1 MPRTS
6 EGERRRKDPYYRAA
20 KKAGY
25 RSRSAFK
32 IRQMAKSHKLLHGVD
47 IVLELCSAPGGWTQI
62 LRELDANL
70 KIVSID
76 LDPVPPIQGVHFIQG
91 SILDDDIIATAQEL
105 IGDSF
110 DLVLSDCSPKV
121 SGQWELDVA
130 RQLELA
136 ERTFDIGQKV
146 LGPNGKALAKVF
158 QGQGF
163 QEFLEDTRKRFNS
176 IKLIKPAASRKTSA
190 EIYLL
195 AIGPRRK
202 AQSEKKADSQTI

>member
-1 MPRTS
+1 MPRIS

-20 KKAGY
+20 KRAGY

-32 IRQMAKSHKLLHGVD
+32 IRQMAKNHKLLHGVD

-62 LRELDANL
+62 LRELNSSL
-70 KIVSID
+70 KIVAID
-76 LDPVPPIQGVHFIQG
+76 LEVMPPVQGVHFIEG
-91 SILDDDIIATAQEL
+91 SILDDEIIAQAQQL
-105 IGDSF
+105 IGSPF

-121 SGQWELDVA
+121 SGLWDLDVV

-136 ERTFDIGQKV
+136 DRTFEIANQV
-146 LGPNGKALAKVF
+146 LRPNGKALAKVF
-158 QGQGF
+158 QGPGF
-163 QEFLEDTRKRFNS
+163 HEFLLDMRKRFNTV
-176 IKLIKPAASRKTSA
+176 KLIKPAASRKTSA

-202 AQSEKKADSQTI
+202 AQSEKEDS

>member
-6 EGERRRKDPYYRAA
+6 EGERRRKDPYYLAA
-20 KKAGY
+20 KRAGY

-32 IRQMAKSHKLLHGVD
+32 IRQMAKDHKLLHGVD

-62 LRELDANL
+62 LREINATL
-70 KIVSID
+70 KIVAID
-76 LDPVPPIQGVHFIQG
+76 LDAMPPVQGVHFIQG
-91 SILDDDIIATAQEL
+91 SILDDDIITTAQEL
-105 IGDSF
+105 IGNPF

-136 ERTFDIGQKV
+136 GRTFDIAHKV

-163 QEFLEDTRKRFNS
+163 QEFVQETRKRFNS
-176 IKLIKPAASRKTSA
+176 IKLIKPPASRKTSA

-195 AIGPRRK
+195 GIGPRRK
-202 AQSEKKADSQTI
+202 AQSEKE

>member
-6 EGERRRKDPYYRAA
+6 EGERRRKDPYYKAA

-32 IRQMAKSHKLLHGVD
+32 IRQMAKNHKLLHGVD

-62 LRELDANL
+62 LRELDSSL
-70 KIVSID
+70 KIVAID
-76 LDPVPPIQGVHFIQG
+76 LDYMPPVQGVHFIEG
-91 SILDDDIIATAQEL
+91 SILDDEIITTAQEL
-105 IGDSF
+105 IGNPF

-121 SGQWELDVA
+121 SGQWDLDVA

-136 ERTFDIGQKV
+136 GRTFDIAHKV

-163 QEFLEDTRKRFNS
+163 QEFLLDTKKRFNS
-176 IKLIKPAASRKTSA
+176 VKLIKPAASRKTSA

-202 AQSEKKADSQTI
+202 AQSVKKLD

>member
-6 EGERRRKDPYYRAA
+6 EGERRRKDPYYLAA
-20 KKAGY
+20 KRAGY

-32 IRQMAKSHKLLHGVD
+32 IRQMAKDHKLLHGVD

-62 LRELDANL
+62 LREINATL
-70 KIVSID
+70 KIVAID
-76 LDPVPPIQGVHFIQG
+76 LDAMPPVQGVHFIQG
-91 SILDDDIIATAQEL
+91 SILDDDIITTAQEL
-105 IGDSF
+105 IGNPF

-136 ERTFDIGQKV
+136 GRTFDIAHKV

-163 QEFLEDTRKRFNS
+163 QEFVQETRKRFNS
-176 IKLIKPAASRKTSA
+176 IKLIKPPASRKTSA

-195 AIGPRRK
+195 GIGPRRI
-202 AQSEKKADSQTI
+202 AQSENK

>member
-32 IRQMAKSHKLLHGVD
+32 IRQMAKDHKLLHGVD

-62 LRELDANL
+62 LHELNSSL
-70 KIVSID
+70 KIVAID
-76 LDPVPPIQGVHFIQG
+76 LEAMPPVQGAHFIEG
-91 SILDDDIIATAQEL
+91 SILDDDVIEQAQQL
-105 IGDSF
+105 IGNPF

-121 SGQWELDVA
+121 SGQWDLDVI

-136 ERTFDIGQKV
+136 ERTFEIAHKV

-158 QGQGF
+158 QGPGF
-163 QEFLEDTRKRFNS
+163 QEFLQDIKKRFNS
-176 IKLIKPAASRKTSA
+176 IKLIKPPASRKTSA

-202 AQSEKKADSQTI
+202 AQSKKK

>member
-1 MPRTS
+1 MP
-6 EGERRRKDPYYRAA
+6 
-20 KKAGY
+20 
-25 RSRSAFK
+25 
-32 IRQMAKSHKLLHGVD
+32 
-47 IVLELCSAPGGWTQI
+47 
-62 LRELDANL
+62 
-70 KIVSID
+70 
-76 LDPVPPIQGVHFIQG
+76 PVQGAHFIQG
-91 SILDDDIIATAQEL
+91 SILDDAVIEQALQL

-121 SGQWELDVA
+121 SGQWDLDVA

-136 ERTFDIGQKV
+136 ERTFEIAHRV

-163 QEFLEDTRKRFNS
+163 QGFLQDMRKRFNS
-176 IKLIKPAASRKTSA
+176 VKLIKPAASRKTSA

-202 AQSEKKADSQTI
+202 VQREKK

>member
-6 EGERRRKDPYYRAA
+6 EGERRRKDPYYLAA
-20 KKAGY
+20 KRAGY

-32 IRQMAKSHKLLHGVD
+32 IRQMAKDHKLLHGVD

-62 LRELDANL
+62 LREINATL
-70 KIVSID
+70 KIVAID
-76 LDPVPPIQGVHFIQG
+76 LDAMPPVQGVHFIQG
-91 SILDDDIIATAQEL
+91 SILDDDIITTAQEL
-105 IGDSF
+105 IGNPF

-136 ERTFDIGQKV
+136 GRTFDIAHKV

-158 QGQGF
+158 QGLGF
-163 QEFLEDTRKRFNS
+163 QEFVQETRKRFNS
-176 IKLIKPAASRKTSA
+176 IKLIKPPASRKTSA

-195 AIGPRRK
+195 GIGPRRI
-202 AQSEKKADSQTI
+202 AQSENK

>member
-1 MPRTS
+1 MPRSS
-6 EGERRRKDPYYRAA
+6 EGERRRKDPYYLAA
-20 KKAGY
+20 KRAGY

-32 IRQMAKSHKLLHGVD
+32 IRQMAKDYKLLHGVD

-62 LRELDANL
+62 LREIDANL
-70 KIVSID
+70 KIVAID
-76 LDPVPPIQGVHFIQG
+76 LDAMPPVQGVHFIQG

-105 IGDSF
+105 IGNSF

-136 ERTFDIGQKV
+136 ERTFDIAHKV

-158 QGQGF
+158 QGKGF
-163 QEFLEDTRKRFNS
+163 QEFVQETRKRFNS
-176 IKLIKPAASRKTSA
+176 IKLIKPPASRKTST

-195 AIGPRRK
+195 GIGPRRK
-202 AQSEKKADSQTI
+202 AQSEKE

>member
-1 MPRTS
+1 MPRSS

-32 IRQMAKSHKLLHGVD
+32 IRQMAKNHRLLHGVD

-62 LRELDANL
+62 LRELNSSL
-70 KIVSID
+70 KIVAID
-76 LDPVPPIQGVHFIQG
+76 LNPMPPVQGVHFIQG
-91 SILDDDIIATAQEL
+91 SILDDEIIAQAVEL
-105 IGDSF
+105 SGSSF
-110 DLVLSDCSPKV
+110 DLVLSDCSPNV
-121 SGQWELDVA
+121 SGQWELDVV

-136 ERTFDIGQKV
+136 GRTYDIAHKV

-158 QGQGF
+158 QGPGF
-163 QEFLEDTRKRFNS
+163 QEFLQETKLRFNS
-176 IKLIKPAASRKTSA
+176 IKLIKPPASRKTSA

-195 AIGPRRK
+195 AIGPRK
-202 AQSEKKADSQTI
+202 QAQSEKN

>member
-6 EGERRRKDPYYRAA
+6 EGERRRKDPYYKAA

-32 IRQMAKSHKLLHGVD
+32 IRQMAKNHKLLHGVD

-62 LRELDANL
+62 LRELNSSL
-70 KIVSID
+70 KIVAID
-76 LDPVPPIQGVHFIQG
+76 LEHMPPVQGVHFIEG
-91 SILDDDIIATAQEL
+91 SILDDEIIAQAQQITGNQFYL
-105 IGDSF
+105 
-110 DLVLSDCSPKV
+110 LLSDCSQKV
-121 SGQWELDVA
+121 SGLWYLDVA

-136 ERTFDIGQKV
+136 KRTYDISHIV

-163 QEFLEDTRKRFNS
+163 QEFLLETKKRFNS
-176 IKLIKPAASRKTSA
+176 VKLIKPAASRKTSA

-202 AQSEKKADSQTI
+202 AQSEKK

>member
-6 EGERRRKDPYYRAA
+6 EGERRRKDPYYKAA

-32 IRQMAKSHKLLHGVD
+32 IRQMAKNHKLLHGVD
-47 IVLELCSAPGGWTQI
+47 IILDLCSAPGGWTQI
-62 LRELDANL
+62 LHEINASM
-70 KIVSID
+70 KIVAID
-76 LDPVPPIQGVHFIQG
+76 LEPMLPVQGTHFIQG
-91 SILDDDIIATAQEL
+91 SILDDDVIEQAQQL
-105 IGDSF
+105 IGSPF

-121 SGQWELDVA
+121 SGLWDLDVA

-136 ERTFDIGQKV
+136 KRTYDIAHMV
-146 LGPNGKALAKVF
+146 LGPKGKALAKVF

-163 QEFLEDTRKRFNS
+163 QEFLLGTKKRFNS
-176 IKLIKPAASRKTSA
+176 VKLIKPAASRKTSA

-202 AQSEKKADSQTI
+202 PRSKKK

>member
-1 MPRTS
+1 MPRSS

-20 KKAGY
+20 KRAGY

-32 IRQMAKSHKLLHGVD
+32 IRQMAKNHKLLHGVD

-62 LRELDANL
+62 LRELDSSL
-70 KIVSID
+70 KIVAID
-76 LDPVPPIQGVHFIQG
+76 LDAMPPVQGVHFIQG
-91 SILDDDIIATAQEL
+91 SILDDDVIAQAQE
-105 IGDSF
+105 ITGNPF

-136 ERTFDIGQKV
+136 GRTYDIAHKV

-158 QGQGF
+158 QGKGF
-163 QEFLEDTRKRFNS
+163 QEFLEETRKRFNS

-202 AQSEKKADSQTI
+202 AQSEKKSDRQTT

>member
-1 MPRTS
+1 MPRTT
-6 EGERRRKDPYYRAA
+6 EGERRRKDPYYIAA

-62 LRELDANL
+62 LRELNSSL
-70 KIVSID
+70 KIVAID
-76 LDPVPPIQGVHFIQG
+76 LEVMPTVQGVHFIEG
-91 SILDDDIIATAQEL
+91 NILDDDVIEQAQQL
-105 IGDSF
+105 IGSPF
-110 DLVLSDCSPKV
+110 DLVLSDCSPKI
-121 SGQWELDVA
+121 SGLWDLDVV

-136 ERTFDIGQKV
+136 ERTFEIARKV
-146 LGPNGKALAKVF
+146 LGPKGKALAKVF
-158 QGQGF
+158 QGPGF
-163 QEFLEDTRKRFNS
+163 QEFLQDMRKRFNS
-176 IKLIKPAASRKTSA
+176 VKLIKPAASRKTSA

-202 AQSEKKADSQTI
+202 AQSEKK

>member
-1 MPRTS
+1 MMNVMARSS
-6 EGERRRKDPYYRAA
+6 EGERRRKDPYYKAA

-32 IRQMAKSHKLLHGVD
+32 IRQIAKNHKLLQGVE

-62 LRELDANL
+62 LHELNSSM
-70 KIVSID
+70 KIVAID
-76 LDPVPPIQGVHFIQG
+76 LDVMPPVQGAHFIQG
-91 SILDDDIIATAQEL
+91 SILDDEVIEQAQQL
-105 IGDSF
+105 IGGSF

-121 SGQWELDVA
+121 SGQWDLDVV

-136 ERTFDIGQKV
+136 ERTFEIAQNI

-158 QGQGF
+158 QGPGF
-163 QEFLEDTRKRFNS
+163 QEFLQDKRERFNS
-176 IKLIKPAASRKTSA
+176 VKLIKPAASRKTSA

-195 AIGPRRK
+195 AIGPRKK
-202 AQSEKKADSQTI
+202 AQSEKK

>member
-1 MPRTS
+1 MGRQS
-6 EGERRRKDPYYRAA
+6 EGERRKREFYYKAA

-32 IRQMAKSHKLLHGVD
+32 IKQMAKKQGILHGVD
-47 IVLELCSAPGGWTQI
+47 IVLELCSAPGGWTQV
-62 LRELDANL
+62 LRELNSNL
-70 KIVSID
+70 QIVAID
-76 LDPVPPIQGVHFIQG
+76 LDAMPPVQGVHFIQG
-91 SILDDDIIATAQEL
+91 SILDDEIIATAES
-105 IGDSF
+105 ITGGSF

-121 SGQWELDVA
+121 SGHWELDVV

-136 ERTFDIGQKV
+136 HRTFEIGRRV

-163 QEFLEDTRKRFNS
+163 QEFIAQIHTMFHTV
-176 IKLIKPAASRKTSA
+176 KLIKPDASRKTSA

-195 AIGPRRK
+195 ATGPIRK
-202 AQSEKKADSQTI
+202 KSDRM

>member
-6 EGERRRKDPYYRAA
+6 EGERRRKDPYYLAA
-20 KKAGY
+20 KRAGY

-32 IRQMAKSHKLLHGVD
+32 IRQMAKDYKLLHGVD
-47 IVLELCSAPGGWTQI
+47 IVLELCSAPGGWTQM
-62 LRELDANL
+62 LREINATL
-70 KIVSID
+70 KIVAID
-76 LDPVPPIQGVHFIQG
+76 LDAMPPVQGVHFIQG
-91 SILDDDIIATAQEL
+91 SILDDDVITTAQEL
-105 IGDSF
+105 IGSPF

-136 ERTFDIGQKV
+136 ERTFDIAHKV

-163 QEFLEDTRKRFNS
+163 QEFLQETRKRFKS
-176 IKLIKPAASRKTSA
+176 TKLIKPPASRKTSA

-195 AIGPRRK
+195 GIGPRK
-202 AQSEKKADSQTI
+202 IEQSEME

>member
-1 MPRTS
+1 MARSS
-6 EGERRRKDPYYRAA
+6 EGERRRKDPYYKAA

-32 IRQMAKSHKLLHGVD
+32 IRQMAKNHKLLQGVD

-62 LRELDANL
+62 LRELNSSL
-70 KIVSID
+70 KIVAID
-76 LDPVPPIQGVHFIQG
+76 LDAMPPVQGAHFIQG
-91 SILDDDIIATAQEL
+91 SILDDDVIEQALQL
-105 IGDSF
+105 IGSSF

-121 SGQWELDVA
+121 SGQWELDVV

-136 ERTFDIGQKV
+136 GRTFEIAEKV

-158 QGQGF
+158 QGPGF
-163 QEFLEDTRKRFNS
+163 QEFLKDKRERFNS
-176 IKLIKPAASRKTSA
+176 VKLIKPAASRKTSA

-195 AIGPRRK
+195 AIGPRKK
-202 AQSEKKADSQTI
+202 AQSEKKEDSQTI

>member
-6 EGERRRKDPYYRAA
+6 EGERRKKEHYYQAA

-32 IRQMAKSHKLLHGVD
+32 IKQMAKKYKLLHGVD
-47 IVLELCSAPGGWTQI
+47 IVLELCSAPGGWTQV
-62 LRELDANL
+62 LRELDKSL
-70 KIVSID
+70 KIVAID
-76 LDPVPPIQGVHFIQG
+76 LDKMPPVQGVHFIQG
-91 SILDDDIIATAQEL
+91 SILDDDIIAQAQS
-105 IGDSF
+105 ITGGSF

-121 SGQWELDVA
+121 SGQWELDVF

-136 ERTFDIGQKV
+136 ERTYDIAHKV

-158 QGQGF
+158 QGKGF
-163 QEFLEDTRKRFNS
+163 QEFLQKTKTRFNS
-176 IKLIKPAASRKTSA
+176 VRLVKPPASRKTSA

-195 AIGPRRK
+195 AIGPRRN
-202 AQSEKKADSQTI
+202 AQNEQE

>member
-1 MPRTS
+1 MPRSS
-6 EGERRRKDPYYRAA
+6 EGERRRKDPYYKAA

-32 IRQMAKSHKLLHGVD
+32 IRQMAKSHNLLHGVD

-62 LRELDANL
+62 LRELNSSL
-70 KIVSID
+70 KIVAID
-76 LDPVPPIQGVHFIQG
+76 LDAMPPVQGVHFIQG
-91 SILDDDIIATAQEL
+91 SILENDVIEQAQQL
-105 IGDSF
+105 IGNTF

-121 SGQWELDVA
+121 SGQWELDVV

-136 ERTFDIGQKV
+136 ERTFEIANQV

-158 QGQGF
+158 QGPGF
-163 QEFLEDTRKRFNS
+163 QEFLQDMRKRFNTV
-176 IKLIKPAASRKTSA
+176 KLIKPAASRKTSA

-202 AQSEKKADSQTI
+202 AQSEKK

>member
-6 EGERRRKDPYYRAA
+6 EGERRRKDPYYKAA

-32 IRQMAKSHKLLHGVD
+32 IRQMAKNHKLLQGVD
-47 IVLELCSAPGGWTQI
+47 IALDLCSAPGGWTQI
-62 LRELDANL
+62 LHELNTSM
-70 KIVSID
+70 KIVAID
-76 LDPVPPIQGVHFIQG
+76 LDPMPPVQGAHFIQG
-91 SILDDDIIATAQEL
+91 SILDDDVIKQAQQL
-105 IGDSF
+105 IGSPF

-121 SGQWELDVA
+121 SGQWDLDVA

-136 ERTFDIGQKV
+136 ERTFEIGQMV
-146 LGPNGKALAKVF
+146 LGPKGKALAKVF

-163 QEFLEDTRKRFNS
+163 QEFLQDMRKRYNS
-176 IKLIKPAASRKTSA
+176 VKLIKPASRKTSA

-202 AQSEKKADSQTI
+202 AQSEKK